1 MAKICQ
7 LLKRTIT
14 VTYGIVSFVG
24 YGDEQ
29 LYGEDDVQQ
38 SIIQDADLKESTAQ
52 RETAAPVITEHRR
65 SVLPAGTPDSIV
77 ELKQIQRAI
86 QEMIPTVKGTVVEIF
101 ANGQHGSGV
110 IVSPDGK
117 IYSAAHVIGGAGT
130 KLRLTRE
137 NGEELVGK
145 SMGRDQKLDTGIA
158 RIETSATYPHVSLAT
173 TAPLIGEWVV
183 ALGYPGGF
191 DQDRGIVFRLGRVVS
206 IHDGTIQTDCKVIGG
221 DSGGPLFNLRGE
233 LIGIHSRIG
242 TGLEDNIHTAMSLFE
257 PLNEQVGSLQT
268 GQVDQTSGAKL
279 LSPLTIDPTQSIYIP
294 GLTEEDVKQSEA
306 NSTEGE

>member
-1 MAKICQ
+1 
-7 LLKRTIT
+7 
-14 VTYGIVSFVG
+14 
-24 YGDEQ
+24 
-29 LYGEDDVQQ
+29 
-38 SIIQDADLKESTAQ
+38 
-52 RETAAPVITEHRR
+52 
-65 SVLPAGTPDSIV
+65 
-77 ELKQIQRAI
+77 
-86 QEMIPTVKGTVVEIF
+86 
-101 ANGQHGSGV
+101 
-110 IVSPDGK
+110 
-117 IYSAAHVIGGAGT
+117 
-130 KLRLTRE
+130 
-137 NGEELVGK
+137 
-145 SMGRDQKLDTGIA
+145 MGRDQKLDTGIA